1 MLTWRVYYF
10 QFGYA
15 GHLVPVRYLHVRVLD
30 VVFNVSGQRVD
41 VFTLVVH
48 VTVLVAGNVLVINV
62 LARGYVI
69 VDLHRFDIQDDGRV
83 EEETGPH
90 WFHSADIYRWI
101 DGWLTLDWSLTFL
114 PGRGGRC
121 HGVGAPLLYIFERST
136 LVSFRINIFF
146 FWFPT
151 TASGD
156 ESNVNLLIA
165 SRGRR
170 QRGGLAA

>member
-1 MLTWRVYYF
+1 MYYF

-69 VDLHRFDIQDDGRV
+69 VDLHRLDIQDDGRV

-90 WFHSADIYRWI
+90 
-101 DGWLTLDWSLTFL
+101 
-114 PGRGGRC
+114 
-121 HGVGAPLLYIFERST
+121 
-136 LVSFRINIFF
+136 
-146 FWFPT
+146 
-151 TASGD
+151 
-156 ESNVNLLIA
+156 
-165 SRGRR
+165 
-170 QRGGLAA
+170 